1 MKKGPLDGIRVV
13 EITLFQQGPVAGM
26 RLGDLGAEV
35 IKVEPPAG
43 DPGRG
48 FMKVI
53 GAMAGLRGNNYYF
66 EHGNRN
72 KKSIV
77 IDLKKPEG
85 LDLFLRLIDTA
96 DVFLNNMSIRAP
108 EKMGIGPEAL
118 LKRNPRLIYAHASG
132 WGRKGEEAEDFS
144 FDYTGI
150 ARCGLDDGG
159 RGTGG
164 PSGTDPAGYRG

>member
-53 GAMAGLRGNNYYF
+53 GAMAGLEGNNYYF
-66 EHGNRN
+66 EHGNR
-72 KKSIV
+72 
-77 IDLKKPEG
+77 
-85 LDLFLRLIDTA
+85 
-96 DVFLNNMSIRAP
+96 MSIKAP
-108 EKMGIGPEAL
+108 EKMGIGPDIL
-118 LKRNPRLIYAHASG
+118 LARNPRLIYAHASG
-132 WGRKGEEAEDFS
+132 WGRKGDDAEDFS

-150 ARCGLDDGG
+150 ARCGLMMAAGEPATH
-159 RGTGG
+159 RVRSCRV
-164 PSGTDPAGYRG
+164 SGTKSGA

>member
-1 MKKGPLDGIRVV
+1 LDGIRVV
-13 EITLFQQGPVAGM
+13 EITLFQQRPVAGM

-48 FMKVI
+48 VMKVI
-53 GAMAGLRGNNYYF
+53 GAMAGLEGNNYYF

-85 LDLFLRLIDTA
+85 KELFLKLIDTA
-96 DVFLNNMSIRAP
+96 DG
-108 EKMGIGPEAL
+108 EGIPPPGPG
-118 LKRNPRLIYAHASG
+118 P
-132 WGRKGEEAEDFS
+132 GR
-144 FDYTGI
+144 
-150 ARCGLDDGG
+150 
-159 RGTGG
+159 
-164 PSGTDPAGYRG
+164 